1 MSIEKGI
8 YYNYDKLIS
17 YGALLNFVIG
27 ERGVGKSYGATKF
40 VINDYLKNG
49 NQFVYLRRYATE
61 LDTAVPKFFD
71 AVVYNEEFEGH
82 EFKVRKRNKLSEFV
96 MDGEVIGY
104 AAALSTAG
112 ILKSTSFNKVKTIVY
127 DEFIIDKGLHHYLK
141 NEAEVMLDICETIG
155 RMRDIRV
162 IFLGNA
168 ISLAANPYFNYF
180 DLELPPLGKEFK
192 TFKDGLIVVNYVKN
206 EAYRAEKKRT
216 KFGRLIEG
224 TDYGRYA
231 IDNEVLRDSNTF
243 LEKRKEDAI
252 NWCVVIIKGHSY
264 GVWVG
269 KESNKIYIER
279 NYNPKLPNVFSAD
292 EFSHDE
298 KNLLIM
304 AKQSWFR
311 VVVDNFAIGN
321 VRFEDSRVKEDC
333 LTLLRKIY
341 M

>member
-1 MSIEKGI
+1 MSIEKSL
-8 YYNYDKLIS
+8 YYKYDKLIS
-17 YGALLNFVIG
+17 YNALLNFVIG

-40 VINDYLKNG
+40 VIDDYLKNG

-71 AVVYNEEFEGH
+71 AVVFNGEYDGH

-96 MDGEVIGY
+96 MDGEVIGF

-112 ILKSTSFNKVKTIVY
+112 ILKSTSFNKVKTIVF
-127 DEFIIDKGLHHYLK
+127 DEFIIDRGMHHYLR
-141 NEAEVMLDICETIG
+141 NEAETMLDICETIG

-180 DLELPPLGKEFK
+180 DLELPPVGKEFK
-192 TFKDGLIVVNYVKN
+192 TFKDGLIVVNYIKN
-206 EAYRAEKKRT
+206 DAYRAEKKKT
-216 KFGRLIEG
+216 KFGRLIDG
-224 TDYGRYA
+224 TDYGKYA

-243 LEKRKEDAI
+243 IEKRKEDGI

-264 GVWVG
+264 GVWIG
-269 KESNKIYIER
+269 KESRKIFIER
-279 NYNPKLPNVFSAD
+279 NYNPKLANIFSAD

-298 KNLLIM
+298 KNFLIM
-304 AKQSWFR
+304 AKQGWFR

-333 LTLLRKIY
+333 LSILRKIY

>member
-1 MSIEKGI
+1 MSIEKSV

-40 VINDYLKNG
+40 VVEDYLRHG

-71 AVVYNEEFEGH
+71 AVVYNGEFEGH
-82 EFKVRKRNKLSEFV
+82 EFKVRKRNKLSEFL

-104 AAALSTAG
+104 AAALSTAS

-127 DEFIIDKGLHHYLK
+127 DEFIIDKGMHHYLK
-141 NEAEVMLDICETIG
+141 NEAESMLDLCETIG
-155 RMRDIRV
+155 RTRDIRV

-180 DLELPPLGKEFK
+180 DLELPPLGKQFRV
-192 TFKDGLIVVNYVKN
+192 FKDGLIVVNYIKN
-206 EAYRAEKKRT
+206 DEYRAIKKQT
-216 KFGRLIEG
+216 KFGKLIDG
-224 TDYGRYA
+224 TEYGRYA

-243 LEKRKEDAI
+243 IEKRKEDGI
-252 NWCVVIIKGHSY
+252 NVCNIIVRGHKY
-264 GVWVG
+264 GVWIGKETKKIYVG
-269 KESNKIYIER
+269 KD
-279 NYNPKLPNVFSAD
+279 YNPRLPGFFSAD

-298 KNLLIM
+298 KNFLIM

-321 VRFEDSRVKEDC
+321 VRFETPTVKEDC
-333 LTLLRKIY
+333 LTILRRVY
-341 M
+341 L